1 MDDFHHDQ
9 QDCKALC
16 CLEKGQEA
24 KIVTMK
30 TPVGYKV
37 LGAVI
42 KRLLHLGFVSGRNV
56 KILNKAPLFRDPI
69 LVEISGSQIALTEWE
84 AAHIMVR

>member
-1 MDDFHHDQ
+1 MEDFHHDK
-9 QDCKALC
+9 QDCRALC

-24 KIVTMK
+24 RIVSME
-30 TPVGYKV
+30 TPVGFEV
-37 LGAVI
+37 FETVVR
-42 KRLLHLGFVSGRNV
+42 RLLHLGFVSGRNV